1 MKHCSNLSWSTR
13 PFDPELDGLF
23 HPGRVFS
30 GPRDVVDDLN
40 LTLDEKRAILASWAS
55 DACAVEAAPALRRAP
70 GAGQIVTVDEILEA
84 LCLLDQQS
92 RDTAKSGK
100 RIPPGRDRFEAG
112 VGRRSAAN
120 LN

>member
-1 MKHCSNLSWSTR
+1 MKHCGKLNSSTR
-13 PFDPELDGLF
+13 PFEPELDGLL
-23 HPGRVFS
+23 HPARVF
-30 GPRDVVDDLN
+30 GAPRDVVDNTN

-84 LCLLDQQS
+84 LCLLDRQS
-92 RDTAKSGK
+92 RNTAKSGK
-100 RIPPGRDRFEAG
+100 TIPRGRDPLEAG
-112 VGRRSAAN
+112 AVRRSAVS